1 MSGWSLDRN
10 QIGTW
15 LRLGDACGRIARY
28 LWKDLGSFPP
38 FALQE
43 YRRPERYG
51 YMFHWRSQEDAL
63 TKANQS
69 RDAFLPLF
77 AMLSFVMAY
86 YEHSSTSDD
95 NPIPCWFR
103 KLLRLNVSA
112 TWLHDLQLS
121 DIGDVNCKRVGVVI
135 DFTVTADYFWW
146 INNLDFYV
154 KAGIP
159 VLINW
164 GSAYGYVQQNDLFDR
179 LRPSQLEFE
188 AARLDHELWYKASM
202 GTKRNVGHRCK
213 YHKL

>member
-1 MSGWSLDRN
+1 M
-10 QIGTW
+10 
-15 LRLGDACGRIARY
+15 
-28 LWKDLGSFPP
+28 
-38 FALQE
+38 
-43 YRRPERYG
+43 
-51 YMFHWRSQEDAL
+51 
-63 TKANQS
+63 
-69 RDAFLPLF
+69 
-77 AMLSFVMAY
+77 
-86 YEHSSTSDD
+86 
-95 NPIPCWFR
+95 
-103 KLLRLNVSA
+103 
-112 TWLHDLQLS
+112 
-121 DIGDVNCKRVGVVI
+121 GVVI
-135 DFTVTADYFWW
+135 HFTVTADYFWW